1 VDNDVAARSYV
12 WRALDQF
19 AGYSDAEAIRA
30 PGRTL
35 TYQELRT
42 AVLTMANALHEQ
54 GVHAG
59 TSVAILVG
67 NPHEAIFLQLGLHL
81 LGCRSVWMIPSAPH
95 RHRVEFLRLAE
106 ADVFVYDART
116 HDQLGRELLAEV
128 PHLSVLC
135 FGGGGLG
142 PDLLARPLSDEP
154 PIGRDGPDAEPH
166 SLFQTGG
173 TTGTPKLVLHR
184 HSFFR
189 TLMLFSDHWTASGG
203 HHLRH
208 LAVSAFWHVSAQVP
222 VLMTLFTGGTLV
234 MHDRY
239 DTQPFLDAITQD
251 RITSILLPP
260 PLLYQLLDD
269 PRLADTDT
277 STLQMISCG
286 GSAAA
291 PARLAQ
297 AVERFG
303 PVLRPVY
310 GMTEAPFITA
320 QPNLTVDPA
329 HPERL
334 GSCGL
339 PFGDMR
345 VEIRAADGSVLPAG
359 ETGEVWIS
367 GSLMMD
373 GYFGE
378 PGLTAQTLSGG
389 WLRTGDVGRLDADG
403 YLFLVDRLKDMIITG
418 YGSTN
423 IYTRPVEDALVAHP
437 QVRAAAVIGVPAD
450 DTGEAVH
457 AYAVVEPG
465 SGVTPDEVR
474 DFVIGELNEMW
485 APRTVEFVDS
495 LPLTAM
501 GKIDKKELRARYL
514 ATAPATA

>member
-1 VDNDVAARSYV
+1 MAARSYV

-19 AGYSDAEAIRA
+19 ESYGDAEAIRA

-35 TYQELRT
+35 TYRELRT
-42 AVLTMANALHEQ
+42 AVLTTATALHEQ

-67 NPHEAIFLQLGLHL
+67 NPHEAIFLQLSLHL

-95 RHRVEFLRLAE
+95 RHRVAFLRLAE

-135 FGGGGLG
+135 LGDGGLG
-142 PDLLARPLSDEP
+142 PDLLAHAPATEP
-154 PIGRDGPDAEPH
+154 PIGRDGPAAEPH

-184 HSFFR
+184 HTFFQ
-189 TLMLFSDHWTASGG
+189 TLAAYSDHWTASGG
-203 HHLRH
+203 HPLRH

-234 MHDRY
+234 MHDKY
-239 DTQPFLDAITQD
+239 DTQPFLDAIARD

-269 PRLADTDT
+269 PRLAAADT

-297 AVERFG
+297 AVDRFG

-320 QPNLTVDPA
+320 QAGLTVDPA

-345 VEIRAADGSVLPAG
+345 VEIRAADGTPLPDG

-373 GYFGE
+373 GYHGE
-378 PGLTAQTLSGG
+378 PGLTAQTLVDG

-403 YLFLVDRLKDMIITG
+403 YLFLVDRVKDMIITG

-423 IYTRPVEDALVAHP
+423 IYSRPVEDALVAHP

-457 AYAVVEPG
+457 AYVVPEPG
-465 SGVTPDEVR
+465 ADLSPDELR
-474 DFVIGELNEMW
+474 GFVIGELNEMW
-485 APRTVEFVDS
+485 APRTIEFVDD

-501 GKIDKKELRARYL
+501 GKVDKKALRARYL
-514 ATAPATA
+514 ASAPATA

>member
-1 VDNDVAARSYV
+1 MDNDVAAASYV
-12 WRALDQF
+12 WRALDLF
-19 AGYSDAEAIRA
+19 AGYGDAEAIRA

-35 TYQELRT
+35 TYNDLRT
-42 AVLTMANALHEQ
+42 AVLSVATALHEQ
-54 GVHAG
+54 GVRAG

-95 RHRVEFLRLAE
+95 RHRVEFLQLAG

-116 HDQLGRELLAEV
+116 HDELGRALLAEV
-128 PHLSVLC
+128 SHLSVLC
-135 FGGGGLG
+135 LGPGGLG
-142 PDLLARPLSDEP
+142 PDLLDRDPVPVP
-154 PIGRDGPDAEPH
+154 PIGLDGPDAEPH

-184 HSFFR
+184 HAFFQ
-189 TLMLFSDHWTASGG
+189 TLMAFSDHWVASGQ
-203 HHLRH
+203 HRLRH

-234 MHDRY
+234 MHDKFEA
-239 DTQPFLDAITQD
+239 QAFLDAIAQD

-260 PLLYQLLDD
+260 PLLYQFLDD
-269 PRLADTDT
+269 PRLAGVDT
-277 STLQMISCG
+277 SSLQLISCG

-303 PVLRPVY
+303 PVMRPVY
-310 GMTEAPFITA
+310 GMTEAPFIAA
-320 QPNLTVDPA
+320 QPGLTVDPA

-345 VEIRAADGSVLPAG
+345 IEIRSADRVPLPAG
-359 ETGEVWIS
+359 ETGEVWVK

-373 GYFGE
+373 GYFGQPE
-378 PGLTAQTLSGG
+378 LTAETLVDG

-403 YLFLVDRLKDMIITG
+403 YLFLVDRVKDMIITG

-423 IYTRPVEDALVAHP
+423 IYSRPVEDALAAHP
-437 QVRAAAVIGVPAD
+437 QVRAAAVIGVPAA

-457 AYAVVEPG
+457 AYVVAEPG
-465 SGVTPDEVR
+465 VTLDADEVR
-474 DFVIGELNEMW
+474 AFVVGELNEMW
-485 APRTVEFVDS
+485 APRTVEFVDA
-495 LPLTAM
+495 LPFTAM
-501 GKIDKKELRARYL
+501 GKVDKKALRARYL
-514 ATAPATA
+514 AAAPATA

>member
-1 VDNDVAARSYV
+1 MDDGVRSYV
-12 WRALDQF
+12 WRALDSF
-19 AGYSDAEAIRA
+19 AAYGDAEAIRA

-35 TYQELRT
+35 TYHELRT
-42 AVLTMANALHEQ
+42 AVLTMATALHEQ
-54 GVHAG
+54 GVRAG
-59 TSVAILVG
+59 TSVAVLVG
-67 NPHEAIFLQLGLHL
+67 NPCEAIFLQLALHL

-116 HDQLGRELLAEV
+116 HDELGRELLAEV
-128 PHLSVLC
+128 PHVSVLC
-135 FGGGGLG
+135 LGPGGLG
-142 PDLLARPLSDEP
+142 PDLLAREP
-154 PIGRDGPDAEPH
+154 ADAAPIGRDGPGAEPH

-184 HSFFR
+184 HAFFQ
-189 TLMLFSDHWTASGG
+189 TLALFSDHWTATGG
-203 HHLRH
+203 HRLRH

-234 MHDRY
+234 MHDKFEA
-239 DTQPFLDAITQD
+239 QAFLDAVEQD

-260 PLLYQLLDD
+260 PLLYQFLDD
-269 PRLADTDT
+269 PRLDACDT
-277 STLQMISCG
+277 SSLQMISCG

-291 PARLAQ
+291 PVRLAQ
-297 AVERFG
+297 AVARFG

-320 QPNLTVDPA
+320 QPNLTLDPA

-339 PFGDMR
+339 PYGDMR
-345 VEIRAADGSVLPAG
+345 VEIRDSDGTVLPAG
-359 ETGEVWIS
+359 GTGDVWIK

-373 GYFGE
+373 GYHGQPE
-378 PGLTAQTLSGG
+378 LTAETIVDG
-389 WLRTGDVGRLDADG
+389 WLRTGDIGRLDADG
-403 YLFLVDRLKDMIITG
+403 YLFLVDRAKDMIITG

-423 IYTRPVEDALVAHP
+423 IYSRPVEDALAAHP

-457 AYAVVEPG
+457 AYVVAEPG
-465 SGVTPDEVR
+465 ADITAEEVR

-485 APRTVEFVDS
+485 APRTVAFVDA

-501 GKIDKKELRARYL
+501 GKVDKKALRARWL
-514 ATAPATA
+514 AAAPAAA